1 MSAGLLSTLWNALLS
16 YLPLAP
22 RSLTLTLNLARN
34 LWNTVV
40 LKYLPIVVKSSRL
53 PWTLRNFQK
62 GDDSGSGSDSFEGSC
77 PRNVMAGKKGKKKS
91 EKKNVPTLHS
101 LLPSGVG
108 RFDMR
113 VNLLRQEAMSFLM
126 RNLEE
131 IVTDYYAQG
140 CPEDENVL
148 MIDLRA
154 IKGKDETDPLDLKE
168 AKPSNLYYWRWH
180 KKEHVLKFLLDSRF
194 PEQWAVPESVKY
206 LMKLESTERS
216 NWGKKSNFKAQFF
229 VVVVFGDDPWKEEE
243 KLEKG
248 QKTNP
253 DFCHTS
259 IGMDFMTLF
268 TTRWERK
275 AKLGLAEKCPSW
287 YPALAALEMRMTQLF
302 GDKPPKRKPSEYD
315 LCEQDVGMNDEL
327 LAAQLGLHKE
337 WKESIEAAKTAASA

>member
-22 RSLTLTLNLARN
+22 RSLTLTLNFARN
-34 LWNTVV
+34 LWNTVE
-40 LKYLPIVVKSSRL
+40 LKYLPIVKSSGF
-53 PWTLRNFQK
+53 PWTTNVQK
-62 GDDSGSGSDSFEGSC
+62 VQDSGSDSFEGSC
-77 PRNVMAGKKGKKKS
+77 RRHVMAGKKGKKKS

-108 RFDMR
+108 RSDTR
-113 VNLLRQEAMSFLM
+113 VNLLRQEALSFLM

-131 IVTDYYAQG
+131 IVTDYYAHG
-140 CPEDENVL
+140 CPEDENCL

-154 IKGKDETDPLDLKE
+154 IKGKIETDPLDLKD
-168 AKPSNLYYWRWH
+168 AKPTNLYYWRWH

-206 LMKLESTERS
+206 LMKLDSTERS
-216 NWGKKSNFKAQFF
+216 NWGKRSNFKAKFF
-229 VVVVFGDDPWKEEE
+229 VVAVFGDDPWKEEE
-243 KLEKG
+243 KMEKG
-248 QKTNP
+248 LKRNP

-259 IGMDFMTLF
+259 VGVDFMTLF

-275 AKLGLAEKCPSW
+275 AKLGLAEKCTSW

-302 GDKPPKRKPSEYD
+302 GDKPPKRSKPSEYD
-315 LCEQDVGMNDEL
+315 LIDVGMNDEL

-337 WKESIEAAKTAASA
+337 WKELIEAAKTAASA